1 MTQSLAPSR
10 GALIIGLIL
19 LLIGFVGLAV
29 AFVGLLGIVTDDL
42 SCTYSPR
49 CQTNTLFLTLGV
61 LIAVPGLFGGA
72 VLMRHKRIE
81 PALPAPVALQPQ
93 PSHPAWALI
102 CGAIALAVAMV
113 CGFLALNWVLGYL
126 SDASNPFAG
135 LALLLGLGA
144 GVVAAGFLILGIMLL
159 AKKS

>member
-1 MTQSLAPSR
+1 MSETLASSR
-10 GALIIGLIL
+10 RALIVGLLL
-19 LLIGFVGLAV
+19 LLIGVAGLAM
-29 AFVGLLGIVTDDL
+29 AFVGLLGILTDDL

-49 CQTNTLFLTLGV
+49 CGTNTAFLMFGAVIGV
-61 LIAVPGLFGGA
+61 LAMFGGV
-72 VLMRHKRIE
+72 VLVRRKRI
-81 PALPAPVALQPQ
+81 ASPVPPPVPMQQPGG
-93 PSHPAWALI
+93 HPAWALI
-102 CGAIALAVAMV
+102 CGAISLAVAMV

>member
-1 MTQSLAPSR
+1 MTRPASFYV
-10 GALIIGLIL
+10 GVIL
-19 LLIGFVGLAV
+19 LAFGVLGLGV
-29 AFVGLLGIVTDDL
+29 AAWFAWLLTTSDI
-42 SCTYSPR
+42 SCTYNPQ
-49 CQTNTLFLTLGV
+49 CGTNALLLVLGLIVGLPGVVVGSV
-61 LIAVPGLFGGA
+61 LL
-72 VLMRHKRIE
+72 RHK
-81 PALPAPVALQPQ
+81 PAALANAAPSGG
-93 PSHPAWALI
+93 SHPAWALI

>member
-1 MTQSLAPSR
+1 
-10 GALIIGLIL
+10 
-19 LLIGFVGLAV
+19 
-29 AFVGLLGIVTDDL
+29 
-42 SCTYSPR
+42 
-49 CQTNTLFLTLGV
+49 
-61 LIAVPGLFGGA
+61 
-72 VLMRHKRIE
+72 
-81 PALPAPVALQPQ
+81 
-93 PSHPAWALI
+93 
-102 CGAIALAVAMV
+102 MV

>member
-1 MTQSLAPSR
+1 MSETLAPSR
-10 GALIIGLIL
+10 RALIVGLLL
-19 LLIGFVGLAV
+19 LLIGVAGLAM
-29 AFVGLLGIVTDDL
+29 AFVGLLGILTDDL

-49 CQTNTLFLTLGV
+49 CGINTVFLMFGAVIGV
-61 LIAVPGLFGGA
+61 LGMFGGV
-72 VLMRHKRIE
+72 VLVRRKRI
-81 PALPAPVALQPQ
+81 ASPVPPPVPMQQPGG
-93 PSHPAWALI
+93 HPAWALI